1 MSMVSNFLRKHM
13 EKEGLNQKELSLKLG
28 ILVSHLN
35 HILHERRRSYNV
47 KTVSK
52 MVQGISGSPLVQAEF
67 LTAYL
72 LDQCTDQ
79 NRHLVS
85 IKPSEELDGETQVHA
100 PVQVAEEHTP
110 ETNGFV
116 SKSADIFSDFAQ
128 TLRHRGIDQ
137 KILNA
142 LEKLAV
148 RSKHSNKLKRVIME
162 LSDIEISSSQN

>member
-1 MSMVSNFLRKHM
+1 MVSNFLRKHM

-52 MVQGISGSPLVQAEF
+52 MVQGISQSPVVQAEF

-85 IKPSEELDGETQVHA
+85 IKPSEELLGEAEVSA
-100 PVQVAEEHTP
+100 PVVVAEEHAP
-110 ETNGFV
+110 GETNGY
-116 SKSADIFSDFAQ
+116 SKNADIFSDFAQ

-162 LSDIEISSSQN
+162 LSDIEISSAQN

>member
-13 EKEGLNQKELSLKLG
+13 EKEGLNQKELSMKLG

-52 MVQGISGSPLVQAEF
+52 MVQGISQSPIVQAEF

-85 IKPSEELDGETQVHA
+85 IKPAESLGSEEDTIEA
-100 PVQVAEEHTP
+100 PTVVAEEHP
-110 ETNGFV
+110 ETNGF
-116 SKSADIFSDFAQ
+116 ARQTDIFSDFAQ

-142 LEKLAV
+142 LQKLAV
-148 RSKHSNKLKRVIME
+148 NSKHSNKLKRVIME
-162 LSDIEISSSQN
+162 LSDIEIANAQN

>member
-52 MVQGISGSPLVQAEF
+52 MVQGISQSPIIQAEF

-85 IKPSEELDGETQVHA
+85 IKPADDIPVEEESADKPML
-100 PVQVAEEHTP
+100 VAEDHP
-110 ETNGFV
+110 ETNGFA
-116 SKSADIFSDFAQ
+116 KNGDIFSDFAQ

-142 LEKLAV
+142 LQKLAV
-148 RSKHSNKLKRVIME
+148 NSKHSNKLKRVIME